1 MNDIN
6 DSNKHGADSP
16 NDSARGSDDK
26 ERPEQAQKVHVTA
39 YYTTT
44 ADKKNFVAERDRTL
58 GQVVE
63 EAYEKLGEARRESD
77 QLFSHDEPRQDL
89 KTHLGLTL
97 AELRERGL
105 FVRDDGHGKLELAID
120 IDAEPGGASR

>member
-1 MNDIN
+1 MNDI
-6 DSNKHGADSP
+6 DTHGAAGPHRDARD
-16 NDSARGSDDK
+16 NDNK

-39 YYTTT
+39 YHTST
-44 ADKKNFVAERDRTL
+44 AEKRNFVAERNRL
-58 GQVVE
+58 LREVVE
-63 EAYEKLGEARRESD
+63 EAYDKLGETRRESD

-89 KTHLGLTL
+89 KPHLGLTL

-105 FVRDDGHGKLELAID
+105 FVRDDGRGKLELAID

>member
-1 MNDIN
+1 MNDI
-6 DSNKHGADSP
+6 DTHGAAGPHGDARP
-16 NDSARGSDDK
+16 NDDK
-26 ERPEQAQKVHVTA
+26 EHPEQAQKVHVTA

-44 ADKKNFVAERDRTL
+44 ADKNNFVAERDRL
-58 GQVVE
+58 LRQVVD
-63 EAYEKLGEARRESD
+63 EAYEKLGETRRESD

-89 KTHLGLTL
+89 KPHLGLTL

-105 FVRDDGHGKLELAID
+105 FVRDDGHGKLEMAID